1 MIVFLLAAQCV
12 FAGILS
18 PNDSVNTGLGNSQ
31 MVFYRLV
38 DGAKTTAS
46 NTDWHIAITVR
57 STEFPNSPLGGT
69 TIRINEANGV
79 AAYVIPNSD
88 SNQFAQLSFNSYS
101 FWNTLHDSDSL
112 MDLGAFN
119 TIRTSNVFDFGWG
132 FYNSSSHHVVGTH
145 FFLVKLPNGKLKKFY
160 VEKLL
165 YDTAFV
171 IRYANIDNT
180 NEQVLNIRKKD
191 YLGKNFVYL
200 NLETNA
206 LMDKEPLR
214 TDWDLQF
221 IKYTALKGSSREY
234 EPEVGVWLNKG
245 WSAARRADADV
256 KSFDF
261 TGIPVSPSMSV
272 VGWSWK
278 NKYFNDGSRDAQA
291 NFSYKVIDSLA
302 YLLTKGSKNYKLVF
316 TDFSTATGNIGF
328 HLEELGATEIIESA
342 PTLDAT
348 VYPNPAQHFIA
359 IELPVK
365 TADVIITDMAGRVV
379 LQEKLDYS
387 INTVDISNVT
397 PGVYLIT
404 ITAGNLR
411 KTQKLVISR

>member
-1 MIVFLLAAQCV
+1 MIVFLLAAQYA
-12 FAGILS
+12 FAGVLS
-18 PNDSVNTGLGNSQ
+18 PNDSVNTGPGNSQ
-31 MVFYRLV
+31 MVFYRLS
-38 DGAKTTAS
+38 DGTKTTSS
-46 NTDWHIAITVR
+46 NTDWHLAITVR

-79 AAYVIPNSD
+79 AAYVFPNSD
-88 SNQFAQLSFNSYS
+88 SSQFAQLSVNSYS
-101 FWNTLHDSDSL
+101 FWNKLHDSDSL

-132 FYNSSSHHVVGTH
+132 FYNSASHHVVGTN

-180 NEQVLNIRKKD
+180 NEQVINIRKKD
-191 YLGKNFVYL
+191 YFGKNFVYL
-200 NLETNA
+200 NLENNA

-221 IKYTALKGSSREY
+221 IKYTASKGSSREY

-245 WSAARRADADV
+245 WSAARRADTDV
-256 KSFDF
+256 NSFDF
-261 TGIPVSPSMSV
+261 TGIAVSPSMSA
-272 VGWSWK
+272 VGWNWK
-278 NKYFNDGSRDAQA
+278 NKYFNDGSRDAEA
-291 NFSYKVIDSLA
+291 NYSYKVVDSLA
-302 YLLTKGSKNYKLVF
+302 YLLTKGNKNYKLVF
-316 TDFSTATGNIGF
+316 TDFSTTTGNIGF
-328 HLEELGATEIIESA
+328 HLEEVWATNIIESA
-342 PTLDAT
+342 PALDAS
-348 VYPNPAQHFIA
+348 VYPNPAQNFIA
-359 IELPVK
+359 IELPVN
-365 TADVIITDMAGRVV
+365 TAEVMISDMAGRLV
-379 LQEKLDYS
+379 LQEKLDDS
-387 INTVDISNVT
+387 INAVNVSAVT